1 MSQNKIYVGSLSYD
15 VTAKDLQSFFG
26 QYGDIEDARV
36 IMDRDTGKSK
46 GFAFVT
52 FANQN
57 AAQAALLADG
67 TEMQGRKIRVNIAR
81 DNPVGGGGRSSGSGR
96 GRNGGGGR
104 GSSHF

>member
-15 VTAKDLQSFFG
+15 VTAEDLQSFFG

-52 FANQN
+52 FGNQN
-57 AAQAALLADG
+57 AAQAALIADG
-67 TEMQGRKIRVNIAR
+67 TEIQGRKIRVNIAR
-81 DNPVGGGGRSSGSGR
+81 DNPAGGRGGR
-96 GRNGGGGR
+96 GRNGGGGGGR
-104 GSSHF
+104 RSSHF

>member
-52 FANQN
+52 FTNQN

-81 DNPVGGGGRSSGSGR
+81 DNPAGGSGRFGGGR
-96 GRNGGGGR
+96 GRNGGGGSR
-104 GSSHF
+104 TSHF

>member
-15 VTAKDLQSFFG
+15 VTAEDLKSFFA

-57 AAQAALLADG
+57 AAQAALIADG
-67 TEMQGRKIRVNIAR
+67 AEMQGRKIRVNIAR
-81 DNPVGGGGRSSGSGR
+81 DNPTTGGGRGGR
-96 GRNGGGGR
+96 GRNGGGR

>member
-15 VTAKDLQSFFG
+15 VTAGDLQSFFG

-46 GFAFVT
+46 GFAFIT
-52 FANQN
+52 FANHN

-81 DNPVGGGGRSSGSGR
+81 DNPSSSGRGGR
-96 GRNGGGGR
+96 GRNGGGR
-104 GSSHF
+104 SSYRF